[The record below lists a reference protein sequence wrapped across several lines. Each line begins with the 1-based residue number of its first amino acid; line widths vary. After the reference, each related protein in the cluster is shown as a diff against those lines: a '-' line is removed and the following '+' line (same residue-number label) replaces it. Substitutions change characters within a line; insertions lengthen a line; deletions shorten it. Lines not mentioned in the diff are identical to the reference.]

1 MVIKNKTRYKTKA
14 QESRRAQR
22 REREVSG
29 GRVGGKTWNSYMS
42 HREQSSKPVLRM
54 EWKTFR
60 RCWIVSYNSVVSA
73 MEQSIQNM
81 KVAER
86 RVCY

>member
-1 MVIKNKTRYKTKA
+1 MDAAKKA
-14 QESRRAQR
+14 MKGYGLCFWWESGRAQR

-73 MEQSIQNM
+73 MEQSI
-81 KVAER
+81 
-86 RVCY
+86 